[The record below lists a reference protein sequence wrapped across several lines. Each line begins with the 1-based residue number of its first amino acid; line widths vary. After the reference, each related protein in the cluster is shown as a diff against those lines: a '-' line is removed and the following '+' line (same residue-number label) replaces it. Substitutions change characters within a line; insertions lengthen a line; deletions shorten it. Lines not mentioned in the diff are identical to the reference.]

1 MGTRLTKVPP
11 LFWNIV
17 QLVEHLTVNEVV
29 VGSSPTVPVM
39 KPAAI
44 LLIISALEDAH
55 HNCRIN
61 GFDEDKDALREMCTP
76 YYKLYFKLK
85 REANEKTG

>member
-1 MGTRLTKVPP
+1 
-11 LFWNIV
+11 
-17 QLVEHLTVNEVV
+17 
-29 VGSSPTVPVM
+29 M

-61 GFDEDKDALREMCTP
+61 GFDDDKDTLREMCTP

-85 REANEKTG
+85 REQKNGMLEN

>member
-1 MGTRLTKVPP
+1 MEP
-11 LFWNIV
+11 
-17 QLVEHLTVNEVV
+17 E
-29 VGSSPTVPVM
+29 
-39 KPAAI
+39 AI

-61 GFDEDKDALREMCTP
+61 GFDEDKDSLREMCNP